1 MVSVGQPAAPKRKN
15 VMTTDERTEEFI
27 ALLTR
32 HEPRMRG
39 LILSMVGQMS
49 AAEEV
54 LQETHLVLWRK
65 FDAFEKGSNFWAWA
79 AGVARL
85 EVMNYRRKLA
95 RDRHVFS
102 DEFVQ
107 TVAAE
112 AERSS
117 DELDHRRAA
126 LKQCISKL
134 PETDRRLLQMRY
146 QTDGSARAVAS
157 AYRRTVSAIYKTLTR
172 IRQNL
177 MDCIQRALTIE
188 E

>member
-1 MVSVGQPAAPKRKN
+1 MAN
-15 VMTTDERTEEFI
+15 DERTEEFI
-27 ALLTR
+27 ALLTC

-39 LILSMVGQMS
+39 LILSMIGDMS

-65 FDAFEKGSNFWAWA
+65 FDTFEKDSNFWAWA

-95 RDRHVFS
+95 RDKHVFS
-102 DEFVQ
+102 EEFVQ
-107 TVAAE
+107 TVASE
-112 AERSS
+112 TQRIS

-126 LKQCISKL
+126 LKTCIAKL
-134 PETDRRLLQMRY
+134 PETDRRILQMRY
-146 QTDGSARAVAS
+146 RTDGSVQGVAA
-157 AYRRTVSAIYKTLTR
+157 AYGRTRSAIYKTLTR
-172 IRQNL
+172 IRQAL
-177 MDCIQRALTIE
+177 MNCIQRALTSE